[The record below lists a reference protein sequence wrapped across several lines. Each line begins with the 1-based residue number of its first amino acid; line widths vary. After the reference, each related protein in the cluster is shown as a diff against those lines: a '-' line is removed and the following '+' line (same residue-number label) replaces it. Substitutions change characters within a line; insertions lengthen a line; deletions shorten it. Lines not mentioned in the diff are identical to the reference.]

1 MVPGGNCG
9 SLRLGKS
16 DLAPPL
22 GLRVGEWPEKW
33 MVNMVLICTFLMAYL
48 VLLWVYMC
56 VLNDYWC
63 FTVFVFNEAG
73 FV

>member
-33 MVNMVLICTFLMAYL
+33 MVNMVLICFF
-48 VLLWVYMC
+48 YMYFFNGLFGFTMGLY
-56 VLNDYWC
+56 VC
-63 FTVFVFNEAG
+63 FK
-73 FV
+73 